1 MDTEL
6 DTTTGP
12 DETSGRGKNAFVQSL
27 QRGLGVLETLAVSN
41 VRLTCKE
48 IAERVNVDRTITHRL
63 LRTLESEGFV
73 EADNGR
79 YQLAARALFLGN
91 AYLDHLNLRRVA
103 LPHMIS
109 LLYQGMTE
117 WPVATMSLFVP
128 VGPYVTIAEQ
138 LWPPNTP
145 LDIILRPGSRLEIDQ
160 TAAGRCVL
168 ANLPQA
174 AVEALLGVDRAA
186 AIAQRLEVIRSA
198 KLVDI
203 VGPDESRLPGVNAI
217 SALIRDVAG
226 RSVAGLSVSGVGLG
240 PVLSRNSEL
249 AQRLRRTADQI
260 GASLR

>member
-1 MDTEL
+1 MNAKLNSTI
-6 DTTTGP
+6 GP
-12 DETSGRGKNAFVQSL
+12 SEASGASKNAIVQSL
-27 QRGLGVLETLAVSN
+27 QRGLGVLDALAVSN

-48 IAERVNVDRTITHRL
+48 IAELINVDRTITHRL
-63 LRTLESEGFV
+63 LRTLEFEGFV
-73 EADNGR
+73 EAENGR

-109 LLYQGMTE
+109 LLYQGMTD

-128 VGPYVTIAEQ
+128 VGPFVTIAEQ

-145 LDIILRPGSRLEIDQ
+145 LDIILRPGSRLAIDQ

-186 AIAQRLEVIRSA
+186 ALGPRLEEIRSA
-198 KLVDI
+198 NLVDI
-203 VGPDESRLPGVNAI
+203 VGPHESRMPGVNAI

-240 PVLSRNSEL
+240 SALSRDSEL